1 MDYDRALYRVYEK
14 FIEDLTQTP
23 PIFNTNNNR
32 QQNQDGEEQDAHLAT
47 PGQNQG
53 PNNVIPFLWPL
64 FLLRV
69 VEYIENIKN
78 GRMTASSI
86 WNRIRSSTNHVRLRR
101 PRTRMFSRVATQEE
115 DIQVEDIEQGND
127 FSLEMTSLS
136 QSSGLR
142 RRNNSNSS
150 SEASNDTPMSSND
163 TNQRP
168 RRNQSDYDSNSD
180 DSDEFTAQ
188 TETTRM
194 AQEIARLA
202 QQQRQLDDE
211 EPKACSQKGLFAIM
225 RVCMFFAIFHIAV
238 LFCLHKTYIGPGI
251 SKYIIENGI
260 ISDRKLTCLEFAL
273 STRPKEN
280 RSQFFHMF
288 GEDVE
293 DDEDDGSET
302 YTSKK
307 PKKND
312 EGKHSITNSTN
323 NTKVEAPLL
332 GRDEIL
338 QIKIVYG
345 NGCKNVKGQCSRVHN
360 VVPRNSSVTN
370 TTKTDIFQSIFGLA
384 SKEKRLNATEKYTNA
399 EYWNSPAYRYSS
411 NEALMYMDKKMI
423 VYHNISLVNVTLS
436 EQCLSTGSDIGAY
449 TRINKIAQFLS
460 QIYGMDAIIINQ
472 LMYGIKSTD
481 DSFRSGH
488 IKNIDTKE
496 RWNYSK
502 DILKEEHDI
511 NHNIFTR
518 IFNRVGV
525 LAMALLAFSMIMS
538 ITALIVRL
546 LTSSGV
552 MVLMPLFSISRALG
566 INPDERILMY
576 SYPWIGRATRLIRRQ
591 GTHPVNHFLIANVGK
606 LFLLYTMYE
615 SCQVMWSSM
624 LYPKSIPT
632 NLPLWVFG
640 NAMII
645 EYFSMIFV
653 RSALR

>member
-14 FIEDLTQTP
+14 FIEDLTQTQ
-23 PIFNTNNNR
+23 PIFDTNNNR
-32 QQNQDGEEQDAHLAT
+32 QQNQDGEEQDAHLST
-47 PGQNQG
+47 PGQTQG

-64 FLLRV
+64 FLLRFL
-69 VEYIENIKN
+69 EYIKN
-78 GRMTASSI
+78 GRMNASSI
-86 WNRIRSSTNHVRLRR
+86 WNRIRSSTNHGRLRR
-101 PRTRMFSRVATQEE
+101 PRTRMFSRIATQEE
-115 DIQVEDIEQGND
+115 DIRNEDIEQGHE

-136 QSSGLR
+136 LPGLR

-150 SEASNDTPMSSND
+150 SEASNESTPMSSNN
-163 TNQRP
+163 TIQRP
-168 RRNQSDYDSNSD
+168 RRNQSNYDSND
-180 DSDEFTAQ
+180 DNSDEFTAQ

-202 QQQRQLDDE
+202 QQQRQLEDE

-225 RVCMFFAIFHIAV
+225 RVSMFFAIFHIAV

-260 ISDRKLTCLEFAL
+260 IPDRKMTCLEYAL

-280 RSQFFHMF
+280 RSQFFQLF
-288 GEDVE
+288 GEDME
-293 DDEDDGSET
+293 DDEDDTSVEA
-302 YTSKK
+302 YTSKTF
-307 PKKND
+307 KKND
-312 EGKHSITNSTN
+312 EGKHFAVNSTN
-323 NTKVEAPLL
+323 MTEVEAPLL

-360 VVPRNSSVTN
+360 VVPTNTSGTN
-370 TTKTDIFQSIFGLA
+370 TTKADIFQSLLGLA
-384 SKEKRLNATEKYTNA
+384 SKEKKLNSTEKYTNA
-399 EYWNSPAYRYSS
+399 DYWNVPAYRYSS
-411 NEALMYMDKKMI
+411 NEALMFMDKKMI
-423 VYHNISLVNVTLS
+423 AYHNISLVNVTLS
-436 EQCLSTGSDIGAY
+436 EQCLSTGSDTGAY

-481 DSFRSGH
+481 GSFRSGH

-518 IFNRVGV
+518 VFNRLGV

-552 MVLMPLFSISRALG
+552 MVLLPLFSISRAFG

-632 NLPLWVFG
+632 NLPLWIFG

>member
-14 FIEDLTQTP
+14 FIEDLTQTQ
-23 PIFNTNNNR
+23 PIFDTNR
-32 QQNQDGEEQDAHLAT
+32 QQNQDGEEQDAHLST
-47 PGQNQG
+47 PGQTQG
-53 PNNVIPFLWPL
+53 PNSVIPFLWPL
-64 FLLRV
+64 FLLRIF
-69 VEYIENIKN
+69 EYIKN
-78 GRMTASSI
+78 GRINTSSI
-86 WNRIRSSTNHVRLRR
+86 WNRIRSSTNHGRLRR
-101 PRTRMFSRVATQEE
+101 PRTRMFSRIATQEE
-115 DIQVEDIEQGND
+115 DIQNEDIEQGHE

-136 QSSGLR
+136 LPGLR

-150 SEASNDTPMSSND
+150 SEASNESTPMSSSN
-163 TNQRP
+163 TIQRP
-168 RRNQSDYDSNSD
+168 RRNQSNYDSND
-180 DSDEFTAQ
+180 DNSDEFTAQ

-202 QQQRQLDDE
+202 QQQRQLEDE

-251 SKYIIENGI
+251 SKHIIENGI
-260 ISDRKLTCLEFAL
+260 IPDRKMTCLEYAL

-280 RSQFFHMF
+280 RSKFFQLF
-288 GEDVE
+288 GEDME
-293 DDEDDGSET
+293 DDEDDASAEA
-302 YTSKK
+302 YTSKTF
-307 PKKND
+307 KKND
-312 EGKHSITNSTN
+312 EGKHSAANSANMTE
-323 NTKVEAPLL
+323 VEAPLL

-345 NGCKNVKGQCSRVHN
+345 NGCKNIKGQCSRVHN
-360 VVPRNSSVTN
+360 VVPTNTSVTN
-370 TTKTDIFQSIFGLA
+370 TTKADIFQSILGLA
-384 SKEKRLNATEKYTNA
+384 SKEKKLNSTEKYTNA
-399 EYWNSPAYRYSS
+399 DYWNVPAYRYSS
-411 NEALMYMDKKMI
+411 NEALMFMDKKMI
-423 VYHNISLVNVTLS
+423 AYHNISLVNVTLS
-436 EQCLSTGSDIGAY
+436 EQCLSTGSDTGAY
-449 TRINKIAQFLS
+449 TRIDKIAQFLS

-481 DSFRSGH
+481 GSFRSGH

-511 NHNIFTR
+511 NHNMFTR
-518 IFNRVGV
+518 VFNRLGV

-552 MVLMPLFSISRALG
+552 MVLLPLFSISRAFG
-566 INPDERILMY
+566 INPNERILMY

-632 NLPLWVFG
+632 NLPLWIFG
-640 NAMII
+640 NAMIM